1 MSKLHSIW
9 KKVLTCVGNSKG
21 EHLSAVFELLSELP
35 DDIALSISGEPVDS
49 LGRIQNA
56 HLTEGVGGIH
66 VSVDGEG
73 HHGPGGMIERRS
85 GGLRSGDLND
95 T

>member
-1 MSKLHSIW
+1 MN
-9 KKVLTCVGNSKG
+9 VLTCVGDSEG
-21 EHLSAVFELLSELP
+21 EHLPAVLELLPKLP
-35 DDIALSISGEPVDS
+35 EDFVLPLSGKPVDS

-56 HLTEGVGGIH
+56 HLSEGVGGIH